1 MIIGITGY
9 SGFLGKHLLDTL
21 SKIGKFEIICIGRN
35 PPNIKSQSI
44 KFIFYD
50 YSKKNLINLKV
61 DILIHLAGITS
72 SSRNDNLQKLKFNYQ
87 GIKNLIQNIKYS
99 HLIYISTIK
108 IYDLLAETNPA
119 QLAYINSKI
128 KAEKFICEQQNH
140 RYTIVRLGNCYGRHD
155 ERNRLIPNIIK
166 YGINRRKFKLELN
179 LKTQLS
185 LLSADDFSI
194 LLEALFSDLQ
204 NYTNQIIN
212 FFQPNLLS
220 VEEIIEVFHDHA
232 GYEYL
237 LPDNSNRIT
246 LFSRDKIQSNY
257 LIDGFEFQKFKT
269 DIKRI
274 WHINRIEI
282 AKRF

>member
-1 MIIGITGY
+1 MIIGVTGY
-9 SGFLGKHLLDTL
+9 SGFLGKHLLNTL
-21 SKIGKFEIICIGRN
+21 SKGGKFEILCIGRN

-50 YSKKNLINLKV
+50 YSKKNLLNLKI
-61 DILIHLAGITS
+61 DILIHLAGNTS
-72 SSRNDNLQKLKFNYQ
+72 SSRNDNSQKLKFNYQ
-87 GIKNLIQNIKYS
+87 GTQNLIQNIKYS

-108 IYDLLAETNPA
+108 IHDLLVETNPV

-140 RYTIVRLGNCYGRHD
+140 CFTIIRLGNCYGRYD
-155 ERNRLIPNIIK
+155 EGNRLIPNIIR
-166 YGINRRKFKLELN
+166 YGANNRKLKLELN

-194 LLEALFSDLQ
+194 LLKALFSDLH

-220 VEEIIEVFHDHA
+220 VEEIIEVFHDLA
-232 GYEYL
+232 GYEFL
-237 LPDNSNRIT
+237 LPDNSNRIS
-246 LFSRDKIQSNY
+246 LFPHDTIQSNY
-257 LIDGFEFQKFKT
+257 LIDGFEFQKFRSNMK
-269 DIKRI
+269 KI
-274 WHINRIEI
+274 WHINTIKF
-282 AKRF
+282 AKRL